1 MPGELNGESV
11 IFLRVTPGYV
21 EKTIS
26 QAKGK
31 PNVTDA
37 EPVLGRHDVA
47 IRGKFRDLA
56 ELNRIQ
62 SAFMSDY
69 VRSYQSYPAVQ
80 EIMKPQPDGQPT
92 SAWVLV
98 RTSDPQRVSAEL
110 KKVPGIEGLIAT
122 TGDFDLLARFGVSDR
137 DTLMTTVL
145 KKIQAISGVRAT
157 ETLPAFPNQ
166 F

>member
-21 EKTIS
+21 EKAIS

-31 PNVTDA
+31 PNVTQV

-56 ELNRIQ
+56 ELHRTQ
-62 SAFMSDY
+62 SSLMTDW
-69 VRSYQSYPAVQ
+69 VRRFQTYPAVQ
-80 EIMKPQPDGQPT
+80 EYMKQQANGQPI

-98 RTSDPQRVSAEL
+98 RSNDPQRVSGEL
-110 KKVPGIEGLIAT
+110 KKVPGIESLIGT
-122 TGDFDLLARFGVSDR
+122 TGDFDLIARFGVEDR
-137 DTLMTTVL
+137 ETLMTTVV
-145 KKIQAISGVRAT
+145 KKIQAIQGVRAT
-157 ETLPAFPNQ
+157 ETLDAFPNQ